1 MNLNKVKYALIAV
14 PILFVLAF
22 STLVALVII
31 YPHLEKQKI
40 LREQRINEAERF
52 KIKADSIAHVV
63 ELTQDSINEEIKQD
77 SVRFIQQKES
87 LKSVY
92 IKKVKAY
99 ESRLA
104 DIDTMDIQLN
114 GSFSIREMLSDSASK
129 VW

>member
-1 MNLNKVKYALIAV
+1 MDKRIKIIAYTAIVVFSIIFTGLIAY
-14 PILFVLAF
+14 FV
-22 STLVALVII
+22 I
-31 YPHLEKQKI
+31 YPLDIKARLKEIEAAK
-40 LREQRINEAERF
+40 EAERF

>member
-1 MNLNKVKYALIAV
+1 MDKRIKIIAYTAIVVFSIIFTGLIGY
-14 PILFVLAF
+14 FV
-22 STLVALVII
+22 I
-31 YPHLEKQKI
+31 YPLDIKAR
-40 LREQRINEAERF
+40 LREIEVAKEAERF

-87 LKSVY
+87 LKSTY

>member
-1 MNLNKVKYALIAV
+1 MDRRIKIIAYTVIVAFSIIFTGLIAY
-14 PILFVLAF
+14 FV
-22 STLVALVII
+22 I
-31 YPHLEKQKI
+31 YPLNIKAKFEEIQR
-40 LREQRINEAERF
+40 REEAERF
-52 KIKADSIAHVV
+52 KIKADSIAHIV
-63 ELTQDSINEEIKQD
+63 ELTQDSINREIKKD
-77 SVRFIQQKES
+77 SIEYVQQRES

>member
-1 MNLNKVKYALIAV
+1 MDKRIKIIAYTAIVVFSIVFTGLIGY
-14 PILFVLAF
+14 FV
-22 STLVALVII
+22 I
-31 YPHLEKQKI
+31 YPLDIKARLKEIEAAK
-40 LREQRINEAERF
+40 EAERF